1 MTISTENRE
10 AGPFAGNGVT
20 TLFPFAFKVFEPTDL
35 LVVKADASNVE
46 VTLVYGTD
54 YSVELNFD
62 QNSNA
67 GGSITLTTA
76 LPVGTTM
83 VITTDLPALQPVDL
97 TNQGG
102 FYPSVINTALD
113 RLTIISQ
120 QLAEGV
126 ARAAKIPITSDVTS
140 AELVEDIIILADNLA
155 DLEVIV
161 NNIADIQT
169 VADNLNLPV
178 STIDVV
184 AGIDTEVTTVAG
196 ISAAVTTVAAN
207 IVDIQNAE
215 ENADAAA
222 ASAALANDWATKTS
236 GPVAGG
242 EYSAKYNAQLA
253 ATSAGNASTSATAAQ
268 NAQTAAESARD
279 QTLAAFDNF
288 DDRYLGTKT
297 SDPTVDNDG
306 NPLVAGALYFNS
318 VAGIMKVYTGSA
330 WVAAYVSGTGFVANT
345 GLNASAV
352 IPAGTSAQR
361 DVSPSSGYFRFN
373 TDSDTFE
380 GFDGT
385 VWGEIGGGGGAT
397 GGGTDEIFIENGQVV
412 TTNYTIPAGKN
423 AMSTGP
429 ITINSGVTVTISA
442 GSVWAVI

>member
-10 AGPFAGNGVT
+10 AGPFSGNGVT

-35 LVVKADASNVE
+35 LVVTADATGIE
-46 VTLVYGTD
+46 VTLTYGTN

-113 RLTIISQ
+113 RLTIIAQ

-126 ARAAKIPITSDVTS
+126 ARAAKIPITSDITS
-140 AELVEDIIILADNLA
+140 EELVEDIIILADNF
-155 DLEVIV
+155 
-161 NNIADIQT
+161 ADIE
-169 VADNLNLPV
+169 
-178 STIDVV
+178 IVV
-184 AGIDTEVTTVAG
+184 N
-196 ISAAVTTVAAN
+196 N

-215 ENADAAA
+215 ENATAAA

-253 ATSAGNASTSATAAQ
+253 ATSAGSASTSATAAQ

-288 DDRYLGTKT
+288 DDRYLGSKT
-297 SDPTVDNDG
+297 SDPTLDNDG
-306 NPLVAGALYFNS
+306 NPLIAGALYFNS

-330 WVAAYVSGTGFVANT
+330 WVAAYVSGTGFVAATSVN
-345 GLNASAV
+345 GSAV
-352 IPAGTSAQR
+352 VPAGTDAQR
-361 DVSPSSGYFRFN
+361 DVSPNPGYFRFN

-380 GFDGT
+380 GYDGT
-385 VWGEIGGGGGAT
+385 AWGEIGGGGGAT
-397 GGGTDEIFIENGQVV
+397 GGGTDKIFIENGQTV
-412 TTNYTIPAGKN
+412 TTSYSIPALSN

-429 ITINSGVTVTISA
+429 ITIASGATVTIPS
-442 GSVWAVI
+442 GSVWAII